1 MQLKHIEY
9 FVETSNYSSFNEAAK
24 NLFISQPSLSAAIA
38 TLEKELGFKLFI
50 RTKHGI
56 ELSTAGKLILPEAKQ
71 MLSIQR
77 HWSTLA
83 QKLSIIDEPLII
95 YAQELLC
102 STILVDF
109 PFKIKSLYPNMTL
122 NLNPAEIISINN
134 HIEGNTL
141 LLNFYDIDQFESLK
155 RKTKDTNWT
164 ITPVSTLQTH
174 LYLNAKNPLAKKKL
188 IQLSDL
194 SRLELV
200 TYTSVINTTES
211 LPYCDLINNFQGII
225 NLPSREGQFNYI
237 RSYPQ
242 ACGLFSSLCMYYPYV
257 QNGSIIPRTIN
268 DHPTPLFL
276 AAIYPKDAALLPYY
290 ETIVDEICKTTHDF
304 ININNI
310 LA

>member
-9 FVETSNYSSFNEAAK
+9 FVETSNYRSFNEAAK

-194 SRLELV
+194 SHCL
-200 TYTSVINTTES
+200 TVI
-211 LPYCDLINNFQGII
+211 
-225 NLPSREGQFNYI
+225 
-237 RSYPQ
+237 
-242 ACGLFSSLCMYYPYV
+242 
-257 QNGSIIPRTIN
+257 
-268 DHPTPLFL
+268 
-276 AAIYPKDAALLPYY
+276 
-290 ETIVDEICKTTHDF
+290 
-304 ININNI
+304 
-310 LA
+310 